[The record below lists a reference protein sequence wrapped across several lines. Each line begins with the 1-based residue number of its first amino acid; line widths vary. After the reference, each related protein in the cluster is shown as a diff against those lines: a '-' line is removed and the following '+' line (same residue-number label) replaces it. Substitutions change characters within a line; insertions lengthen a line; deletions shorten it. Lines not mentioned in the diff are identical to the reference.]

1 LPIGWVRSLA
11 SFMQRWPVLP
21 ATVMIALVVA
31 GVFAPFI
38 APQSAVDPD
47 LRHRND
53 PPIWMEGGSTER
65 ILGGDALGRDVLSR
79 AIYGARISL
88 MVVAVS
94 LASGYVVGVTLGLIS
109 GYAGGLID
117 ETTMRLVDVWFSIPF
132 LLLALI
138 VAIVFKPSVFVVVAL
153 LALVTWSAFV
163 RNVRAEVLVIK
174 EMDYVMA
181 ARISGASPIRIVY
194 RHVFP
199 MIVNTTVVIATLR
212 VGGLILSEASLSFL
226 GAGIPAS
233 TPSWGVMIAE
243 GRAYLDSAWWI
254 STIPG
259 IALFAVVM
267 SMNFL
272 GDWMRDRFD
281 PRLRQL

>member
-1 LPIGWVRSLA
+1 MPFA
-11 SFMQRWPVLP
+11 
-21 ATVMIALVVA
+21 VMITLITC
-31 GVFAPFI
+31 GIFAPLI

-53 PPIWMEGGSTER
+53 PPVWMKGGTSER
-65 ILGGDALGRDVLSR
+65 LLGADSLGRDVLSR
-79 AIYGARISL
+79 ALYGARVSL
-88 MVVAVS
+88 LVVAVS
-94 LASGYVVGVTLGLIS
+94 LVSGYIVGVSLGLLS
-109 GYAGGLID
+109 GYAGGLVD
-117 ETTMRLVDVWFSIPF
+117 EIIMRLVDVWFSIPF

-138 VAIVFKPSVFVVVAL
+138 VAIVFSPSVIVVVCL

-174 EMDYVMA
+174 EMDYVRA
-181 ARISGASPIRIVY
+181 ARISGASSVRIMA

-233 TPSWGVMIAE
+233 TPSWGVMISD

-259 IALFAVVM
+259 IALFGVVM

-281 PRLRQL
+281 PRLRQLS

>member
-1 LPIGWVRSLA
+1 
-11 SFMQRWPVLP
+11 M
-21 ATVMIALVVA
+21 
-31 GVFAPFI
+31 
-38 APQSAVDPD
+38 
-47 LRHRND
+47 
-53 PPIWMEGGSTER
+53 
-65 ILGGDALGRDVLSR
+65 
-79 AIYGARISL
+79 
-88 MVVAVS
+88 
-94 LASGYVVGVTLGLIS
+94 
-109 GYAGGLID
+109 
-117 ETTMRLVDVWFSIPF
+117 
-132 LLLALI
+132 
-138 VAIVFKPSVFVVVAL
+138 
-153 LALVTWSAFV
+153 
-163 RNVRAEVLVIK
+163 
-174 EMDYVMA
+174 MA